1 MNYSWR
7 QKYRENC
14 PAHLPTATSQIVAH
28 AHTYLVHST
37 NRRQKRRDSYLA
49 NSASD
54 LAFERRCK
62 HRHQAKA
69 AAIA

>member
-7 QKYRENC
+7 QKYREKRPTN
-14 PAHLPTATSQIVAH
+14 LPTTTSQIVAH
-28 AHTYLVHST
+28 AFTYLVYST
-37 NRRQKRRDSYLA
+37 NRRQKRKNHYLA

-54 LAFERRCK
+54 LAFERRCA